1 MRPLAAGHRDL
12 KVLMV
17 HAAEKSRLSF
27 TARKRIRKSFGRIE
41 TITSMPN
48 LIEVQK
54 NSYDHFLQI
63 NIPAEKR
70 TNTGLQTVFKS
81 VFPIKDFAETSTLEF
96 VRFNFDAPKYDVD
109 ECRSRGINFSAP
121 LRVTLRLIV
130 WIVDEET
137 GAREIKDIK
146 EQDVYMGDV
155 PLMTDNG
162 TFIINGTERVIVSQM
177 HRSPGVFFD
186 HDKGKTHSSGKFL
199 YSARIIPYRG
209 SWLDFEFDAKDL
221 VNARIDRRRKVLVS
235 TLLRALGMDNEEIL
249 STFYTKTTF
258 KKQKNGWSAKFNAE
272 QWRGIKLAYDL
283 VDAKTGKKV
292 AEEGKKLNTR
302 LAKKLAEDGLKEYLL
317 TDEQLA
323 GKYIAVDVVND
334 QTGEIYIEAGEELTA
349 AAVAKLEETGAK
361 EVQVLDIDHVNVGA
375 YIRNSLI
382 ADKNVTR
389 DEALIEIYRVMR
401 PGEPT
406 TPEAADALFKSLF
419 FDAERYDLSAVG
431 RVKMN
436 ARLGLNFPE
445 DMGVLTKDDIINVVK
460 LLVGLKDGVGE
471 IDDIDHLGN
480 RRVRSVGELM
490 ENQFRIGLLRM
501 ERSII
506 ERMSSVDIDTV
517 MPHDLVNAKP
527 VAAAIR
533 EFFGSSQLSQFM
545 DQTNP
550 LSEITHKR
558 RLSALGPGG
567 LTRERAGF
575 EVRDV
580 HPTHYGRICPIETPE
595 GPNIGLINSM
605 ATYARVNKYGF
616 IESPYRKVVNSRV
629 TDEVIY
635 LSAIEEGKY
644 TIAQANSE
652 MDEKGKFTG
661 ELVSSRR
668 NGDFLL
674 SPPDAIEYIDVAPK
688 QLVSVAAA
696 LIPFLENDDANRA
709 LMGSNMQRQAVPLL
723 RSEAPLV
730 GTGMEEVVAKDS
742 GVTTVAKRAGVV
754 DQVDATRIVVRCLD
768 ATEDGSPGVDIYNLI
783 KFTRSNQSTCLNQ
796 RPLIKV
802 GDIVKAG
809 DILADGPS
817 TDLGELALGRNVL
830 VAFMPWNGYNFED
843 SILISER
850 IVSEDVFT
858 SIHIEEFEVMARD
871 TKLGAE
877 EITRDI
883 PNVGEEALRNLDEI
897 GVVHI
902 GAEVK
907 AGDILVGKVTPKSES
922 PMTPE
927 EKLLR
932 AIFGEKASD
941 VRDSSLRLPPGTT
954 GTIVGV
960 RIFSRRG
967 IEKDERALS
976 IEKAEIERL
985 AKDRDDER
993 GIIERFVYGRMKEL
1007 LLGKKA
1013 SAGPKGFKPGAE
1025 ISDEVFEQYG
1035 KGQWWQF
1042 AVKDDKAM
1050 SQIEQLKKQL
1060 DSAVSRINH
1069 KFEEK
1074 VGKVQAGDDL
1084 MPGVLKMVK
1093 VFVAVKRKL
1102 QPGDKMAGRHGNKGV
1117 ISKIVPIEDMPYL
1130 EDGTHVDIVLN
1141 PLGVPSRMNV
1151 GQILETHLGW
1161 ASANIGGQIRKVLE
1175 EVQEENAKSA
1185 SVKKL
1190 RDFLGDIYDDKDNRK
1205 AISSMSDGETLELAG
1220 NLKKGVPFATPVFD
1234 GAKEA
1239 DIEGWL
1245 KKAGCDSSGQVQLHD
1260 GRTGEPFDRKVTV
1273 GYIYMLKLHHLVDDK
1288 IHARSIGP
1296 YSLVTQQP
1304 LGGKSQFGGQRFG
1317 EMECWALQA
1326 YGAAYSLQEILT
1338 VKSDDVA
1345 GRSKIYESIVRG
1357 DNSFESGIP
1366 ESFHVMVKEL
1376 RSLGLNVEL
1385 IEKEA

>member
-1 MRPLAAGHRDL
+1 
-12 KVLMV
+12 
-17 HAAEKSRLSF
+17 
-27 TARKRIRKSFGRIE
+27 
-41 TITSMPN
+41 
-48 LIEVQK
+48 
-54 NSYDHFLQI
+54 
-63 NIPAEKR
+63 
-70 TNTGLQTVFKS
+70 
-81 VFPIKDFAETSTLEF
+81 
-96 VRFNFDAPKYDVD
+96 
-109 ECRSRGINFSAP
+109 
-121 LRVTLRLIV
+121 
-130 WIVDEET
+130 
-137 GAREIKDIK
+137 
-146 EQDVYMGDV
+146 
-155 PLMTDNG
+155 
-162 TFIINGTERVIVSQM
+162 
-177 HRSPGVFFD
+177 
-186 HDKGKTHSSGKFL
+186 
-199 YSARIIPYRG
+199 
-209 SWLDFEFDAKDL
+209 
-221 VNARIDRRRKVLVS
+221 VNARIGRRRKIPVT
-235 TLLRALGMDNEEIL
+235 TLLRALGMDNAEIL
-249 STFYTKTTF
+249 STFYSKTIY
-258 KKQKNGWSAKFNAE
+258 KKQKKGWSAKFNPE
-272 QWRGIKLAYDL
+272 QYKGIKLAHDL
-283 VDAKTGKKV
+283 VDAKTGKVV
-292 AEEGKKLNTR
+292 AEAGKKMNVR
-302 LAKKLAEDGLKEYLL
+302 LAKKMAEDGLKEYLI
-317 TDEQLA
+317 TDEQFA
-323 GKYIAVDVVND
+323 FGKYIATDIINE
-334 QTGEIYIEAGEELTA
+334 QTGEIYIEAGEEIGA
-349 AAVAKLEETGAK
+349 AAVATLEETGVK
-361 EVQVLDIDHVNVGA
+361 EVSVLDIDHVNVGA
-375 YIRNSLI
+375 YIRNTLI
-382 ADKNVTR
+382 ADKNTTKE
-389 DEALIEIYRVMR
+389 EALIDIYRVMR

-406 TPEAADALFKSLF
+406 TAEAAEALFTSLF
-419 FDAERYDLSAVG
+419 FEAERYDLSAVG

-436 ARLGLNFPE
+436 ARLNLSFEE
-445 DMGVLTKDDIINVVK
+445 DMGTLTKDDIMQVVR

-501 ERSII
+501 ERSIV

-616 IESPYRKVVNSRV
+616 IESPYRKVVGGKV

-644 TIAQANSE
+644 SIAQANSK
-652 MDEKGKFTG
+652 MDEKGKFTD
-661 ELVSSRR
+661 ELISCRK
-668 NGDFLL
+668 NGDFVLV
-674 SPPDAIEYIDVAPK
+674 PPEGIEYIDVAPK

-723 RSEAPLV
+723 RAEAPLV

-742 GVTTVAKRAGVV
+742 GVTTVAKRTGIV
-754 DQVDATRIVVRCLD
+754 DQVDATRIVVRSSE
-768 ATEDGSPGVDIYNLI
+768 ASEDGSPGVDIYNLV
-783 KFTRSNQSTCLNQ
+783 KFTRSNQNTCLNQ

-802 GDIVKAG
+802 GDKVSAG

-883 PNVGEEALRNLDEI
+883 PNFGEEALRNLDEI

-907 AGDILVGKVTPKSES
+907 PGDILVGKVTPKSES

-941 VRDSSLRLPPGTT
+941 VRDSSLRLPPGVA

-993 GIIERFVYGRMKEL
+993 AIIERFVYGRLQEL
-1007 LLGKKA
+1007 LEGKKA
-1013 SAGPKGFKPGAE
+1013 VAGPKSFKAGNTITTE
-1025 ISDEVFEQYG
+1025 SFSEYS

-1042 AVKDDKAM
+1042 AVKEDVVMAE
-1050 SQIEQLKKQL
+1050 IESLKKQM
-1060 DSAVSRINH
+1060 DSALGRINQ

-1074 VGKVQAGDDL
+1074 VAKVQAGDDL

-1130 EDGTHVDIVLN
+1130 EDGTQVDILLN

-1161 ASANIGGQIRKVLE
+1161 ASAGIGKQIRGMLE
-1175 EVQEENAKSA
+1175 DVQTQNAQGQKTA
-1185 SVKKL
+1185 AGAKGL
-1190 RDFLGDIYDDKDNRK
+1190 RDFLVNLYEDKVNTK
-1205 AISSMSDGETLELAG
+1205 EIQGMSDEEVIELSG
-1220 NLKKGVPFATPVFD
+1220 NLKKGIPFATPVFD
-1234 GAKEA
+1234 GAKEE
-1239 DIEGWL
+1239 DIVVWL
-1245 KKAGCDSSGQVQLHD
+1245 KKAGMDSSGQVQLYD
-1260 GRTGEPFDRKVTV
+1260 GRTGEAFDRKTTV

-1326 YGAAYSLQEILT
+1326 YGAAYSLQEMLT

-1385 IEKEA
+1385 REKEA